1 MIHELHQSF
10 LSEIVFFSCSTT
22 LNVKTE
28 NVVKKFEDF
37 QEEKINVN
45 QLEIICIFV
54 NQSDIFICMFSIL
67 KKKMSSYEQLYFL
80 LNQTVLSSSV
90 IFLQNLNDNQA
101 VKNSVTSVLMSVFK
115 NSQAVRSSAIFS
127 QNLND
132 D

>member
-1 MIHELHQSF
+1 M
-10 LSEIVFFSCSTT
+10 

-115 NSQAVRSSAIFS
+115 NSQAVRSSAIF
-127 QNLND
+127 
-132 D
+132 